1 MEMAT
6 EKMNALQTIQARC
19 CLQNYMNDCKGLY
32 GMVISTVDG
41 NEVLH
46 TVERKIPTERL
57 AVMNSSML
65 ALAETL
71 AKESSQRLC
80 RFVILEN
87 SDGRIVSLRV
97 NDTLLL
103 TCISNRESNL
113 GIVLRIGQ
121 SAAGEPQTHGPILIL
136 EPG

>member
-1 MEMAT
+1 MEITTM
-6 EKMNALQTIQARC
+6 KIDALQKIQARGC
-19 CLQNYMNDCKGLY
+19 IQGYMNDCKGMY

-41 NEVLH
+41 NEVMH
-46 TVERKIPTERL
+46 TVEREIPTDRL

-71 AKESSQRLC
+71 AQESSQHLC

-103 TCISNRESNL
+103 TCISNRGSNL
-113 GIVLRIGQ
+113 GIVLRTGQ
-121 SAAGEPQTHGPILIL
+121 SAAAELAEIF
-136 EPG
+136 

>member
-1 MEMAT
+1 MKFDVSDIDQLKLA
-6 EKMNALQTIQARC
+6 QARSNIR
-19 CLQNYMNDCKGLY
+19 NYMQSCKGIY
-32 GMVISTVDG
+32 GVIISTVDG
-41 NEVLH
+41 NEVIH
-46 TVERKIPTERL
+46 IVEKEIPTDRL

-80 RFVILEN
+80 KFVILEN

-103 TCISNRESNL
+103 TCVSNKDSNL
-113 GIVLRIGQ
+113 GIVLNTGQ
-121 SAAGEPQTHGPILIL
+121 SASIDLAEIF
-136 EPG
+136 